1 MTTIDLQI
9 RANLALRVTREGLVV
24 NIVLF
29 LVKLA
34 AGIVGHSQAMLADA
48 VHTLSDFVSDIA
60 VLLGIRYSS
69 KPVDTDHA
77 YGHGQ
82 YETLTAAFVGL
93 LLFGVGLKIGW
104 EAVRSLIAALDGT
117 LPEPPE
123 RLAFWAAI
131 LSVVAKEAIFR
142 RTLAVGKL
150 TQNDALVANAWH
162 HRSDAFSSVA
172 SALGIGAAV
181 FLGKEWSVMDPVA
194 ALFTSFLLLRVSLGI
209 IREKVGGLTE
219 RALPCEQLEEI
230 RNLVL
235 SYPEFS
241 EPHNLRT
248 RMVGPVPVID
258 LHVRVAPDMSVQEAH
273 RLASLLE
280 KDLQRRF
287 GEETITNIHIEPLS
301 KPPSVETAP

>member
-34 AGIVGHSQAMLADA
+34 AGILGHSQAMLADA

-162 HRSDAFSSVA
+162 HRSDALSS
-172 SALGIGAAV
+172 IGAAIGIGGAIL
-181 FLGKEWSVMDPVA
+181 LGDRWTVLDPLASIVVGAMLVKVA
-194 ALFTSFLLLRVSLGI
+194 WDLLGPSFGELTDKSLPVETEKQMLDLISAVPGVSD
-209 IREKVGGLTE
+209 
-219 RALPCEQLEEI
+219 
-230 RNLVL
+230 
-235 SYPEFS
+235 
-241 EPHNLRT
+241 PHHLRT
-248 RMVGPVPVID
+248 RRIGSHIAAEVHIRLDGD
-258 LHVRVAPDMSVQEAH
+258 LSLNQAH
-273 RLASLLE
+273 TIATE
-280 KDLQRRF
+280 VERRF
-287 GEETITNIHIEPLS
+287 RERFGSGSFITVHMEPR
-301 KPPSVETAP
+301 K